1 MLILFFFLSFFLKN
15 KNNQKMMDD
24 SEISVIEYCKEDI
37 KNNNNKNKNETFDH
51 TDGLMD
57 VMNGNLSLND
67 FLMLRWE
74 GKNETKLIIF
84 QYNILFL
91 ILLFTFGF
99 INYIFGIAIN
109 FIFIGTNFNTISQ
122 IGFNIYISTLLFNI
136 IICLFNSIKTLL
148 CYVTFLNS
156 K

>member
-1 MLILFFFLSFFLKN
+1 ML
-15 KNNQKMMDD
+15 DD

-37 KNNNNKNKNETFDH
+37 KNNNKKNKNEPFDH
-51 TDGLMD
+51 TDGLLD
-57 VMNGNLSLND
+57 QMNGNLSLND

-91 ILLFTFGF
+91 LLLFGFGL
-99 INYIFGIAIN
+99 INYVFGILIN
-109 FIFIGTNFNTISQ
+109 YASMETNFNTYSQ
-122 IGFNIYISTLLFNI
+122 IGFNIYISTLLLI
-136 IICLFNSIKTLL
+136 ISMCLYNSIKTIS
-148 CYVTFLNS
+148 CYITFINS